1 MRSKK
6 NDIKIRSSYDFLE
19 PTDEMP
25 ECVPVPKDL
34 GKKFKAEVE
43 AARLARQ
50 NRPKFRVTDNLFSG
64 GHGGV
69 SGYIRSCIE
78 GKYSRGRIPST
89 ARITIYMDEI
99 ERWEKEA
106 LEQGL
111 GNSFKPK
118 RKK

>member
-25 ECVPVPKDL
+25 ECVPVPKEL

-43 AARLARQ
+43 AVRLARQ

-64 GHGGV
+64 GGGGV
-69 SGYIRSCIE
+69 SGR
-78 GKYSRGRIPST
+78 
-89 ARITIYMDEI
+89 
-99 ERWEKEA
+99 
-106 LEQGL
+106 
-111 GNSFKPK
+111 NPK
-118 RKK
+118 RSVKECEVTTNQKCIDSSNL